1 MIGALAEAGAALGRD
16 DYLDAAVGTAEFV
29 RTRMRDEA
37 GRLLRTWKDGDA
49 RLNAY
54 LEDHAYLL
62 EALLALYE
70 ATFDVRWFDAARE
83 TADAMIERFA
93 DADSGGFF
101 TTSHDHEEL
110 IARRKDI
117 DDHPIP
123 SGNSSAAYGLLRLAA
138 LTGEQLVRGPRRRC
152 LSAAPAGR
160 AVAPAGRRPPAAGD
174 RLPPR
179 ADVKEVALVGP
190 TAATPPS
197 SPGSSAS
204 GLRPHLV
211 LAGGPEGTDRPELMA
226 GRTPLGGAAA
236 AYVCERF
243 ACQAPGLRAERARRA
258 SARLGPG
265 RLPVMATKS
274 KPASAKQVATAYFD
288 AIKARDVDAMAAVWK
303 PGSTDHFY
311 GMAELRVPEDLK
323 AWFGNLF
330 RAFPDF
336 VMEVADMVA
345 YGDKA
350 AVRWT
355 ATGTFT
361 GPGKFEGLTATG
373 SRVELEGLDLLTISD
388 GLIVENRAYTNAMEM
403 ARQMGAMPPAGSVGE
418 KAMFGAVNARTAA
431 AGAIQRLR
439 DR

>member
-1 MIGALAEAGAALGRD
+1 
-16 DYLDAAVGTAEFV
+16 
-29 RTRMRDEA
+29 
-37 GRLLRTWKDGDA
+37 
-49 RLNAY
+49 
-54 LEDHAYLL
+54 
-62 EALLALYE
+62 
-70 ATFDVRWFDAARE
+70 
-83 TADAMIERFA
+83 
-93 DADSGGFF
+93 
-101 TTSHDHEEL
+101 
-110 IARRKDI
+110 
-117 DDHPIP
+117 
-123 SGNSSAAYGLLRLAA
+123 
-138 LTGEQLVRGPRRRC
+138 
-152 LSAAPAGR
+152 
-160 AVAPAGRRPPAAGD
+160 
-174 RLPPR
+174 
-179 ADVKEVALVGP
+179 
-190 TAATPPS
+190 
-197 SPGSSAS
+197 
-204 GLRPHLV
+204 
-211 LAGGPEGTDRPELMA
+211 
-226 GRTPLGGAAA
+226 
-236 AYVCERF
+236 
-243 ACQAPGLRAERARRA
+243 
-258 SARLGPG
+258 
-265 RLPVMATKS
+265 MATKS

-311 GMAELRVPEDLK
+311 GMAELRVPEGLR

-336 VMEVADMVA
+336 TMEVADMVA

-373 SRVELEGLDLLTISD
+373 ARVELEGLDLLTISD